1 MVRSMISRRTVLSAL
16 GAGAAADPLKARL
29 GAVSVSD
36 SPAWPFAEARR
47 HEWTTIHAAG
57 FEDAL
62 TGLVFD
68 GNSLESGV
76 PLGGIGTGYFT
87 LEGNGK
93 IGFSSIYNDW
103 VPPKRVFADW
113 LSVEVGTRRVP
124 LSAAQISYWGHF
136 PIADLRCSFP
146 EIPLRVGIRAFAPF
160 IPGDSGASNTPAVVF
175 DLELRN
181 TSSAA
186 LALNLLFRFPPPV
199 ATAAEPNALALEGAG
214 IEAVAV
220 EPGAY
225 KLTLQLPASSAK
237 RVRFAVGWY
246 APNWRDSGHEPH
258 VNRYSTRFGGAAEVA
273 HYALSNADSLLKRIL
288 NWQAVLYQSEYPEWL
303 RDALVQGLYSLTKNS
318 IWIARTRKDEWWGDN
333 GWFTHSESHTGCP
346 IVETMVCRM
355 HGHFA
360 ALYFFPDLETSTLEA
375 FRHFQVADGEIPF
388 CFGQPT
394 SMRDPRYHCQHPLN
408 SGQYAQMIY
417 QLYLRSGD
425 RAQLKHF
432 YESAKRA
439 IRYQYSLDDDECGLV
454 HEQPHARPGEAW
466 PANQFYDVWPWE
478 GNSSYV
484 AGTWL
489 ATLAAGNALAQACG
503 DHEFAG
509 ECAARLALA
518 QKSYNA
524 RLWNGRY
531 YRLWSDPAK
540 NRSSEVC
547 LANQLM
553 GQWCVKVAGLSDVLP
568 EDRIHSALNA
578 VEALNAKAT
587 SYGLVNGATAD
598 GRPFDTKIHPAG
610 DFGQNIFVGENLCA
624 AMTLLYHGRR
634 DAGLAVARALYETM
648 AMKTRSPWNQRCL
661 LWGDTGL
668 PLWGDDYYSNL
679 AIWAVPMAVR
689 GESVADFSKSGLI
702 ANILRAARG

>member
-1 MVRSMISRRTVLSAL
+1 MISRRTALSFLSA
-16 GAGAAADPLKARL
+16 GVSGAAIADSGRN
-29 GAVSVSD
+29 SE
-36 SPAWPFAEARR
+36 PAKWPFAYGKL
-47 HEWTTIHAAG
+47 HEWTTIHADG
-57 FEDAL
+57 FEKPV

-68 GNSLESGV
+68 GNGLESGV

-113 LSVEVGTRRVP
+113 LFVESGTRRVP
-124 LSAAQISYWGHF
+124 LSASRIVYWGHF
-136 PIADLRCSFP
+136 PVADLHASFP
-146 EIPLRVGIRAFAPF
+146 EIPLEAGLRAFAPF
-160 IPGDSGASNTPAVVF
+160 LPGDSAVSNTPAAIF

-181 TSSAA
+181 TSGTT
-186 LALNLLFRFPPPV
+186 LPLNLVFRFPKP
-199 ATAAEPNALALEGAG
+199 AWTAIEPNALAMEG
-214 IEAVAV
+214 AVAV
-220 EPGAY
+220 EPGTY
-225 KLTLQLPASSAK
+225 KLEVELAAHSTK
-237 RVRFAVGWY
+237 RVRLSVGWY
-246 APNWRDSGHEPH
+246 APSWRDSSHEPH
-258 VNRYSTRFGGAAEVA
+258 VNRYRTRFGSAEEVA
-273 HYALSNADSLLKRIL
+273 RYAFRNADKLLARIL
-288 NWQAVLYQSEYPEWL
+288 SWQTVLYQSDQPEWL

-318 IWIARTRKDEWWGDN
+318 IWIARTRKDEWWGDD
-333 GWFTHSESHTGCP
+333 GWFTHSESHSGCP

-360 ALYFFPDLETSTLEA
+360 ALFFFPELETSTLEA

-408 SGQYAQMIY
+408 SGQYAQMIH
-417 QLYLRSGD
+417 QLYLRTGD
-425 RAQLKHF
+425 RAQLSRF
-432 YESAKRA
+432 YDSAKRA
-439 IRYQYSLDDDECGLV
+439 IRYQYSLDDDDCGLV
-454 HEQPHARPGEAW
+454 HEQAHARAGEAW

-478 GNSSYV
+478 GTSSYV

-489 ATLAAGNALAQACG
+489 ATLASGQAMAEASG
-503 DHEFAG
+503 DHDFAR
-509 ECAARLALA
+509 ECAARLARA
-518 QKSYNA
+518 QTSYQA

-531 YRLWSDPAK
+531 YRLWS
-540 NRSSEVC
+540 NRAGNTASEVS

-553 GQWCVKVAGLSDVLP
+553 AQWCAKVAGLADLLP
-568 EDRIHSALNA
+568 KDNIHSALNA
-578 VEALNAKAT
+578 VEALNGKAT

-624 AMTLLYHGRR
+624 AMTFLYHGRR
-634 DAGLAVARALYETM
+634 DAGLAAARAMYETM
-648 AMKTRSPWNQRCL
+648 AIKTRSPWNQRCL

-679 AIWAVPMAVR
+679 AIWAVPMALR
-689 GESVADFSKSGLI
+689 GESVREFSKAGLLPDML
-702 ANILRAARG
+702 NAARG